1 MDVTFLCFVQELP
14 DVPLTIFYLLMLKST
29 VIMMDLKLKPRKKVL
44 TSEPITVLA
53 NSSVTFSRSLVN
65 AGK

>member
-1 MDVTFLCFVQELP
+1 
-14 DVPLTIFYLLMLKST
+14 
-29 VIMMDLKLKPRKKVL
+29 MMDLKLKPRKKVL